1 MGAWVEREAGLALSS
16 PARVLFL
23 SPAQVT
29 ACFMYV
35 GFIYTTRCGFWYE
48 VGWSQKLHPPPLFRS
63 DPLFSTS
70 PHVRNKEKKISC
82 SLLKLASY
90 K

>member
-48 VGWSQKLHPPPLFRS
+48 VGWSQKLHPPPS
-63 DPLFSTS
+63 SAQTPFSP
-70 PHVRNKEKKISC
+70 PHHMLGTKK
-82 SLLKLASY
+82 KKY
-90 K
+90 HVVF